1 LRLIRF
7 DEKYCV
13 LMSNPNQGFTMENW
27 FETNETQEAV
37 LSLQMM
43 SEQLDHLAKTGNKH
57 YWTWIIIGL
66 HTALNGFMVL
76 ALRGTNDLNVLP
88 EKCAKQW
95 LTAYDSNSGKY
106 PEKRLDSFLNLYNK
120 IKSEKMN
127 LYTNSKL
134 FIPKATQDSSV
145 EKLNSLRNDFIH
157 FIPKDWLIEPSYFIQ
172 IVYDCLD
179 IISFLAFDCGNV
191 MWQEEDLETQTRE
204 LVEKAKKSVAL
215 IKKTY
220 SSLK

>member
-1 LRLIRF
+1 
-7 DEKYCV
+7 
-13 LMSNPNQGFTMENW
+13 MSNPNQGFTMENW

-157 FIPKDWLIEPSYFIQ
+157 FIPKDWFIEPSYFIQ
-172 IVYDCLD
+172 IIYDCLD

-191 MWQEEDLETQTRE
+191 IWIEEDLETQTKMHIENARQCLNIVKSHCVNKGNE
-204 LVEKAKKSVAL
+204 NSKKDIS
-215 IKKTY
+215 
-220 SSLK
+220 

>member
-1 LRLIRF
+1 
-7 DEKYCV
+7 
-13 LMSNPNQGFTMENW
+13 MSNPHQGFTMENW

-157 FIPKDWLIEPSYFIQ
+157 FIPKDWFIEPSYFIQ
-172 IVYDCLD
+172 IIYDCLD

-191 MWQEEDLETQTRE
+191 IWNEEDLETQTKMHIENARQCLNIVKSHCVNKGNE
-204 LVEKAKKSVAL
+204 NSKKDIS
-215 IKKTY
+215 
-220 SSLK
+220 

>member
-1 LRLIRF
+1 
-7 DEKYCV
+7 
-13 LMSNPNQGFTMENW
+13 MSNPNQGFTMENW

-43 SEQLDHLAKTGNKH
+43 SEQLDHLAKSGNKH

-157 FIPKDWLIEPSYFIQ
+157 FIPKVWLIEPSYFIQ

-204 LVEKAKKSVAL
+204 LIEKAKKSVAL

>member
-1 LRLIRF
+1 
-7 DEKYCV
+7 
-13 LMSNPNQGFTMENW
+13 MSDPHQGYTMENW
-27 FETNETQEAV
+27 FETNETQEAMI
-37 LSLQMM
+37 SLQMM

-76 ALRGTNDLNVLP
+76 ALRGTNDLNVLT
-88 EKCAKQW
+88 ENCAKQW

-157 FIPKDWLIEPSYFIQ
+157 FIPKVWLIEPSYFIQ

-191 MWQEEDLETQTRE
+191 IWIEEDLETQTKMHIE
-204 LVEKAKKSVAL
+204 NAWQCLNIVKSHCVNKGNENSKKD
-215 IKKTY
+215 IF
-220 SSLK
+220 

>member
-1 LRLIRF
+1 
-7 DEKYCV
+7 
-13 LMSNPNQGFTMENW
+13 MSNPNQGFAMENW

-157 FIPKDWLIEPSYFIQ
+157 FIPKVWLIEPSYFIQ

-204 LVEKAKKSVAL
+204 LIEKAKKSVAL

>member
-1 LRLIRF
+1 
-7 DEKYCV
+7 
-13 LMSNPNQGFTMENW
+13 MSNPNQGFTMENW

-57 YWTWIIIGL
+57 CWTWIIIGL

-76 ALRGTNDLNVLP
+76 ALSGTNSLNVFP
-88 EKCAKQW
+88 ENYAKQW
-95 LTAYDSNSGKY
+95 LTAYYSNSGKY
-106 PEKRLDSFLNLYNK
+106 PEPRLDCFLNLYNK

-127 LYTNSKL
+127 LYTNSKI
-134 FIPKATQDSSV
+134 FIPRGTQDSSV

-157 FIPKDWLIEPSYFIQ
+157 FFPKNWLIEPSYFIQ

-204 LVEKAKKSVAL
+204 LIEKAKKSVSL